1 MQNNIEK
8 IRKSLNMTQEELAQK
23 SGISRVTIGNFENGK
38 IEVTTNQTMEKIANA
53 LGKKIN
59 DVFYFANNVK

>member
-1 MQNNIEK
+1 MKNNIEK
-8 IRKSLNMTQEELAQK
+8 IRKAQNMTQEDLAKK

-38 IEVTTNQTMEKIANA
+38 IKVTTNQTMEKIAKA

-59 DVFYFANNVK
+59 EVFYFGKNVK